1 MWNYYFKLGLMSLR
15 RNPFLTALMVL
26 ILGFGVGASMTAY
39 TVMHV
44 LGGDPI
50 PHKSGKMFVPQFDTQ
65 GADNFQPGDEPDLQ
79 LTYLDADAMLRAGKG
94 DNRSAVYGITPIVD
108 IGRKDLP
115 PSAEAGLAMT
125 RGFFDMFE
133 LPFRFG
139 GPWNAAEDDAG
150 GFVVVIGRKLSEKLF
165 GDEDPTGRSIKLA
178 DRDYRIV
185 GVLDHWRPVPR
196 YYRLLSGSSPSESEQ
211 VMLPFRNAIA
221 REWRNDGWTNC
232 NGEGANEPGY
242 AGFLK
247 QECNW
252 IQYWVQLDSAS
263 AVAEYRDYLVAHIA
277 EQRKLGRFK
286 RPDNYRLR
294 DVREWLVH
302 NEVVDADTRLQTY
315 LALGFLLVCIANV
328 VGLLLAKFTARGGEI
343 GVRRA
348 LGATRGNIIS
358 QYLAETVVIGLAGGV
373 LGLMLSYVGLLAVDH
388 YSFESAGIARHDP
401 WMVAAT
407 VAVAVISA
415 VLAGLLPTWRAALQ
429 VPALQLKSQ

>member
-79 LTYLDADAMLRAGKG
+79 LTFLDADGMLRAARG
-94 DNRSAVYGITPIVD
+94 DNRTALYGITPIVD
-108 IGRKDLP
+108 VGRKDLP

-252 IQYWVQLDSAS
+252 IQYWVQLDNAS

-373 LGLMLSYVGLLAVDH
+373 LGLILSYAGLLAVDH